1 MINISQELLV
11 TTIVAPTVGA
21 IIWFGKAWL
30 KQYQSNQ
37 TAWLKQTA
45 EITTAFV
52 DHTIKQ
58 TVMLE
63 AIRLNLEQ
71 LNKIVIE
78 QQKQQ
83 TKAILS
89 TLETITESL
98 KKHQEETQKVTEKQG
113 EALSNIC
120 SHLSSNDVDIHN
132 QEVYGHNNRKAI
144 NANKSEIA
152 DIKSR

>member
-1 MINISQELLV
+1 MVNLSQELLI

-52 DHTIKQ
+52 DHTVKQ
-58 TVMLE
+58 SIMLE

-83 TKAILS
+83 TKAILT
-89 TLETITESL
+89 TLESITNSL
-98 KKHQEETQKVTEKQG
+98 KKHQEDTQKVTEKQG
-113 EALSNIC
+113 EALASIC
-120 SHLSSNDVDIHN
+120 NHLNS
-132 QEVYGHNNRKAI
+132 
-144 NANKSEIA
+144 SEININKNHA
-152 DIKSR
+152 AIDINTKDILDINRR